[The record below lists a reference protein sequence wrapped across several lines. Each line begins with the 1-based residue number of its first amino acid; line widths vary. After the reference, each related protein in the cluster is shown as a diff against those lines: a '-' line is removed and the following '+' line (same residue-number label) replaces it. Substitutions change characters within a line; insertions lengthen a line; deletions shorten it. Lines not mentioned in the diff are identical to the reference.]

1 MGEIVAAMAT
11 CHAPQLFTYPPDE
24 DPAQLDASIAGMRE
38 LGKILDETKPD
49 VIVFIGSDHLETFS
63 IGCVPTFAI
72 LAGSR
77 AIAEFAGRSYDLPIH
92 REMAED
98 FLCQLVGA
106 DFDIA
111 YSEDAA
117 LGHTFA
123 VPFEFVIARRDIP
136 VIPIHIIVYMPP
148 LPGPKRCAALG
159 RKIAEVIASRPERVA
174 IIASGGM
181 SHYPGTWK
189 YPHPEFDFDKW
200 MIAELERGNTG
211 ALFELTCE
219 QLDEVGNTE
228 LLPWALMFGAI
239 GDVPGELIQYTP
251 TWHHGHAMMR
261 FLPART
267 KAAAGAAPPKYQ
279 FKNQGFE
286 FYKHPPASAYK
297 LNKMLFE
304 VRTDSNIRRRLLNNL
319 DEVAA
324 EWGLSEQEKEATRA
338 IATVG
343 QAKKIS
349 DNAAVLIAAGA
360 HPLQALM
367 TLHAVHGEF
376 RKLQREKEKWNPQAR
391 EEERTEKCETE
402 K

>member
-38 LGKILDETKPD
+38 LGKLLDETRPD
-49 VIVFIGSDHLETFS
+49 VIVFLGSDHLETFS

-77 AIAEFAGRSYDLPIH
+77 AIAEFAGRKYDLPIH
-92 REMAED
+92 REMAEE
-98 FLCQLVGA
+98 LLYKLVGA

-111 YSEDAA
+111 YSEDAV

-123 VPFEFVIARRDIP
+123 VPFEFVIEGRDIP
-136 VIPIHIIVYMPP
+136 VIPIHTNVYMPP
-148 LPGPKRCAALG
+148 LPSPKRCAALG
-159 RKIAEVIASRPERVA
+159 WEIAQVIASRPERVA

-189 YPHPEFDFDKW
+189 YPQPEFEFDKW
-200 MIAELERGNTG
+200 MIAELERGN
-211 ALFELTCE
+211 ADVLFEMTTE

-228 LLPWALMFGAI
+228 LLPWAIMLGAI
-239 GDVPGELIQYTP
+239 GAAPGELVQYTP

-261 FLPART
+261 FLPARPN
-267 KAAAGAAPPKYQ
+267 AAAPGEAASRYQ

-304 VRTDSNIRRRLLNNL
+304 VRHDSALRRRLLDDL
-319 DEVAA
+319 DAVAA
-324 EWGLSEQEKEATRA
+324 EWGLSAEEKAATRA

-343 QAKKIS
+343 QAQKIS
-349 DNAAVLIAAGA
+349 DNAAALIAAGA

-367 TLHAVHGEF
+367 SLHAVHGEF
-376 RKLQREKEKWNPQAR
+376 KKLQREKEK
-391 EEERTEKCETE
+391 
-402 K
+402 

>member
-38 LGKILDETKPD
+38 LGKLLDETNPD
-49 VIVFIGSDHLETFS
+49 VILFLGSDHLETFS
-63 IGCVPTFAI
+63 IGCVPAFAI
-72 LAGSR
+72 VAGSR

-98 FLCQLVGA
+98 LLYKLVGA
-106 DFDIA
+106 DFDLA
-111 YSEDAA
+111 YSEDAV

-123 VPFEFVIARRDIP
+123 VPFEFVIEGRNIP
-136 VIPIHIIVYMPP
+136 IIPIHTNVYMPP
-148 LPGPKRCAALG
+148 LPSLRRCAALG
-159 RKIAEVIASRPERVA
+159 REMAKVIASRPERVA

-189 YPHPEFDFDKW
+189 YPQPEFDFDKW
-200 MIAELERGNTG
+200 MIAELEQGNVD
-211 ALFELTCE
+211 ALLDMTTE

-228 LLPWALMFGAI
+228 LLPWAILLGAI
-239 GDVPGELIQYTP
+239 GNVPGELVQYTP

-261 FLPART
+261 FLPTRP
-267 KAAAGAAPPKYQ
+267 KAVAVEALPKYQ

-304 VRTDSNIRRRLLNNL
+304 VRHDSALRRRLLDDL
-319 DEVAA
+319 EAVAREWCLSA
-324 EWGLSEQEKEATRA
+324 EETEGARA
-338 IATVG
+338 IASVG

-349 DNAAVLIAAGA
+349 DNAAALIAAGA

-367 TLHAVHGEF
+367 SLHAVHGEF
-376 RKLQREKEKWNPQAR
+376 RRLQRER
-391 EEERTEKCETE
+391 EEN
-402 K
+402 

>member
-1 MGEIVAAMAT
+1 MGEIVTAMAT
-11 CHAPQLFTYPPDE
+11 CHAPQLFTYPQDE
-24 DPAQLDASIAGMRE
+24 DPAQLDASIDGMRQ
-38 LGKILDETKPD
+38 LGSLLDETKPD
-49 VIVFIGSDHLETFS
+49 VIVFLGSDHLETFS

-77 AIAEFAGRSYDLPIH
+77 AHAEFAGRSYDLPVH

-98 FLCQLVGA
+98 MLSKLVGA
-106 DFDIA
+106 DFDLA
-111 YSEDAA
+111 YSEDAV

-123 VPFEFVIARRDIP
+123 VPFEFVIAGRDIP
-136 VIPIHIIVYMPP
+136 VIPIHTNVYLPP
-148 LPGPKRCAALG
+148 LPSPKRCAALG
-159 RKIAEVIASRPERVA
+159 REIAKVIASRSERVA

-189 YPHPEFDFDKW
+189 YPQPDFEFDRW
-200 MIAELERGNTG
+200 IISELEQGNIDAVLDLSG
-211 ALFELTCE
+211 E

-228 LLPWALMFGAI
+228 LLPWSIMFGAI
-239 GDVPGELIQYTP
+239 GKVPGELLQYTP

-261 FLPART
+261 FLPARAKT
-267 KAAAGAAPPKYQ
+267 SVSATEAPPKYQ

-304 VRTDSNIRRRLLNNL
+304 VRHDSNLRRRLLHDL
-319 DEVAA
+319 DAVAA
-324 EWGLSEQEKEATRA
+324 EWGLSEPEKEATRA
-338 IATVG
+338 IASVG

-349 DNAAVLIAAGA
+349 DNAAALISAGA

-376 RKLQREKEKWNPQAR
+376 RKLLREKEEQR
-391 EEERTEKCETE
+391 
-402 K
+402 

>member
-1 MGEIVAAMAT
+1 MGEIVAAFAT

-24 DPAQLDASIAGMRE
+24 DPAQLDASIAAMRE
-38 LGKILDETKPD
+38 LGKLLDETKPD
-49 VIVFIGSDHLETFS
+49 VILFLGSDHLETFS

-72 LAGSR
+72 VAGSR
-77 AIAEFAGRSYDLPIH
+77 AIAEFAGRRFDLPIN

-98 FLCQLVGA
+98 LLSKLVNA
-106 DFDIA
+106 DFDLA
-111 YSEDAA
+111 YSEDAV

-123 VPFEFVIARRDIP
+123 VPFEFVIAGRAIP
-136 VIPIHIIVYMPP
+136 VIPIHTNVYLPP
-148 LPGPKRCAALG
+148 LPSLRRCAALG
-159 RKIAEVIASRPERVA
+159 REIAKVIASRTERVA

-189 YPHPEFDFDKW
+189 YPQPEYDFDMW
-200 MIAELERGNTG
+200 MIAELERGNTE
-211 ALFELTCE
+211 ALFALTTE

-228 LLPWALMFGAI
+228 LLPWSIMLGAI
-239 GDVPGELIQYTP
+239 GAVPGELVQYTP

-261 FLPART
+261 FLPANL
-267 KAAAGAAPPKYQ
+267 KAAAAVAEAPPKYQ

-304 VRTDSNIRRRLLNNL
+304 VRHDAALRRRLLDDL
-319 DEVAA
+319 DTVAA
-324 EWGLSEQEKEATRA
+324 EWGLSAEEKEATRA

-343 QAKKIS
+343 QAQKIS
-349 DNAAVLIAAGA
+349 DNAAALIAAGA

-367 TLHAVHGEF
+367 SLHAVHGEF
-376 RKLQREKEKWNPQAR
+376 RKLQREKEGRP
-391 EEERTEKCETE
+391 
-402 K
+402 